1 MMIRQEFT
9 GMLPAAIDKFEALL
23 TQAIAKGLNPVV
35 AKGYDVTQGKD
46 SYFSWGC
53 ACSIQCDDALQLEI
67 DAENLGIE
75 CLGNGDFAYTNG
87 LYIDD
92 FKTYRVNGNL
102 ELMPEQEV

>member
-1 MMIRQEFT
+1 MRQEFT
-9 GMLPAAIDKFEALL
+9 GMLPAAIDKFESLL
-23 TQAIAKGLNPVV
+23 TQATAKELNPVIT
-35 AKGYDVTQGKD
+35 KGYDVTQGKD
-46 SYFSWGC
+46 SYFYWGC

-75 CLGNGDFAYTNG
+75 CLGNSSYAYTNG
-87 LYIDD
+87 LDIDD